1 MLRRYKSG
9 KLPKAFK
16 MLPGLSSWED
26 YLYLTRPEEWS
37 PHAVY
42 AATRIFAS
50 NLNAAMA
57 QRYAPNQRL
66 HTHALPLPPELKQH
80 PPTSESEMVFFPC
93 DCMGC
98 PNLKRCTGS
107 LPLCCCPRSV
117 TTSGPPSD

>member
-1 MLRRYKSG
+1 MHVPASVTPLCVQVGNFLRRYKSG

-50 NLNAAMA
+50 NLNASMA
-57 QRYAPNQRL
+57 QR
-66 HTHALPLPPELKQH
+66 
-80 PPTSESEMVFFPC
+80 
-93 DCMGC
+93 
-98 PNLKRCTGS
+98 
-107 LPLCCCPRSV
+107 
-117 TTSGPPSD
+117 

>member
-1 MLRRYKSG
+1 MTCCCTDCGIDVAWVQLGGFLRRYKSG

-16 MLPGLSSWED
+16 MLPGLTGWED

-57 QRYAPNQRL
+57 QR
-66 HTHALPLPPELKQH
+66 
-80 PPTSESEMVFFPC
+80 
-93 DCMGC
+93 
-98 PNLKRCTGS
+98 
-107 LPLCCCPRSV
+107 
-117 TTSGPPSD
+117 